1 MVRLRDIGDD
11 IDPSDLVQ
19 RCSSESRYP
28 FSLLTAIETSH
39 SPFIVKSLYG
49 PVPRMSPEP
58 RPNQPAGVIEQ
69 VDAPIQAQPLQL
81 EKNSESMTE
90 TSKAV
95 QEPSS
100 SDEPREAVP
109 AREINENTD
118 INTLTDEEIRRLNE
132 QFEQDATRVQDD
144 RVR

>member
-1 MVRLRDIGDD
+1 
-11 IDPSDLVQ
+11 
-19 RCSSESRYP
+19 
-28 FSLLTAIETSH
+28 
-39 SPFIVKSLYG
+39 
-49 PVPRMSPEP
+49 MSPEP
-58 RPNQPAGVIEQ
+58 QPNQPAGVIEQ
-69 VDAPIQAQPLQL
+69 VDAPIQAQPLQP
-81 EKNSESMTE
+81 EPKEGSESMTE

-109 AREINENTD
+109 AREINEDTD